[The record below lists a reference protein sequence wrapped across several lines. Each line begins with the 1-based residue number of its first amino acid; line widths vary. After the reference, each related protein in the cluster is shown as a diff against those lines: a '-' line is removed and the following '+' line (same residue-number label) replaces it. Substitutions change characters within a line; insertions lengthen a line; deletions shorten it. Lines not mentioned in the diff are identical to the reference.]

1 MKQETKSEKQKFCQ
15 KLVYGDKNDPTV
27 IYGIV
32 LEENNNG
39 FLFFKTGKREYKISR
54 SVIICI
60 EHTEKPFKDNNGVD
74 Q

>member
-1 MKQETKSEKQKFCQ
+1 METKTKQTEFCK
-15 KLVYGDKNDPTV
+15 KLAYGNKDDPTV

-54 SVIICI
+54 SIIICI
-60 EHTEKPFKDNNGVD
+60 ECTEKPFKDNNGVD